1 MNDGVRLP
9 NNIENQHFDFLKKMC
24 GNATDKF
31 LSDKFISIQFF
42 RELYVK
48 DIHLF
53 SIFVKELSLR
63 GGTFQLTSPSPLF
76 PNNKI
81 KNENLIIEVP
91 DNLDVLSYKKI
102 DFTKIK
108 MKQQMDQFNIQ
119 GNSFYHGIP
128 FEGFKNLNL
137 TDVDLDF
144 LKKEFEDIGF
154 LIKENLDNKKSNMEE
169 MMVDEI
175 KDKKL
180 KEELSVYENSNF
192 LINISSVTSVFTKE
206 LSERLSKSLI
216 NQVVELTYPKGIKL
230 VNEMNIQE
238 INQIINQLKKFYSK
252 KEVMAEYGDQLLREY
267 LTEENNC
274 ILLSMFKENKW
285 NMTNNAISKLGIE
298 TLKDLNYSTLLSI
311 FKSRNVGVNKV
322 IGFLDRLFLY
332 FTDGYAVKSIIIE
345 ENEKQVQQKYF
356 SLGLI
361 TVGRLNKSFAEESRY
376 YISYAELMKEINGLE
391 IKSKERKILLAEAEK
406 QIENNKTKVDISSTL
421 LNRSTDLI
429 LKDLI
434 DIFNLKFDD
443 VFIQTKEY
451 QMFQEKLEYPV
462 HLIYQ
467 EIFELTHFYEH
478 IVNYYYTQL
487 SKLMN
492 VENKIEEALEDEK
505 KRVIFVN
512 RIQNNCTLEETGEL
526 LGITR
531 ERVRQLEKQQR
542 LSFLNLL
549 NNNGIELFLYT
560 LRKEGLINFSTFEN
574 DAVISVLEMI
584 QDNFG
589 YQVNKGFRIIVAQKE
604 SNLLSTLQEFVNNIV
619 NRKNYISKEKI
630 ALRLKKIEN
639 KKLLEFIMSNK
650 EVLLENNNLTEYNN
664 IVISKR
670 IGKSEFAVVILA
682 IFFDNKTI
690 DAGNYNDVEQFYQY
704 YAPIFPDASLD
715 FENLSRSI
723 IGFFDR
729 QQEKV
734 IKIDS
739 NTYKIL
745 DIESLETELIDDV
758 ASFVRNELVNDEVIY
773 LKRIY
778 REFEKLLEK
787 NNMTQFEIYYYLRL
801 FYAEEFDFGAGNTMR
816 IFQKGIEKRSTEE
829 IIYNKLL
836 DFGGSVGVNEIADYL
851 GVERYTIEQAAHIS
865 EKMTIKN
872 ATLETLDVLT
882 KNISQG
888 LLDFLVDKCE
898 ELLMK
903 DGYVVSKLLF
913 EELLFDN
920 NFSDLLSKSNI
931 NSSDKLLQ
939 ILKRIIP
946 NVRGHSKF
954 IYYAKKKIDTI
965 DIYLDYMGEE
975 EKFHREDLY
984 KVGEQLGY
992 SIVTSNMLII
1002 ESIDNGRLIP
1012 IDEIYLM
1019 RSELFIIDDQS
1030 LELVDQYI
1038 QENMYEP
1045 GYLSCIQQKGLR
1057 RKLPLLTNLHWSPQ
1071 LLFYVATKLL
1081 SYKKADIKGVSYNV
1095 NPHIILEKN
1104 SILNYNKLVVYHL
1117 KRFEGSNHEERI
1129 GEFLYSKGLIAT
1141 KNKQIPSHLFVE
1153 EVLEKDE
1160 IGFVTLLQ

>member
-1 MNDGVRLP
+1 MNDGIRLP
-9 NNIENQHFDFLKKMC
+9 HNIKKQHFDFLKKTC
-24 GNATDKF
+24 GDTTDKF
-31 LSDKFISIQFF
+31 LSDKFIPIEFF

-53 SIFVKELSLR
+53 SVFVKELSLR
-63 GGTFQLTSPSPLF
+63 GGTFQLASPSPLF

-91 DNLDVLSYKKI
+91 DDLDVLSYKKI
-102 DFTKIK
+102 DFTVIK
-108 MKQQMDQFNIQ
+108 MRQQMDQFNIQ
-119 GNSFYHGIP
+119 SNSFYQGIP

-154 LIKENLDNKKSNMEE
+154 LIKENVDKKKSSTEE

-180 KEELSVYENSNF
+180 KDELSVYENSNF

-206 LSERLSKSLI
+206 LSARLSKSLI

-230 VNEMNIQE
+230 INEMNNQE
-238 INQIINQLKKFYSK
+238 INQIINQLRKFYSK

-267 LTEENNC
+267 ITEENNC
-274 ILLSMFKENKW
+274 ILLSMFTENKW

-322 IGFLDRLFLY
+322 IGFLDRIFLY
-332 FTDGYAVKSIIIE
+332 LTDGYDVKSIIFE
-345 ENEKQVQQKYF
+345 EKQVQQKYF

-376 YISYAELMKEINGLE
+376 YISYAELMKEINDLE
-391 IKSKERKILLAEAEK
+391 IKPKERKKLLTEAEK
-406 QIENNKTKVDISSTL
+406 QIENVKAKVNVSSTL
-421 LNRSTDLI
+421 FRRSTDLI

-443 VFIQTKEY
+443 VFIQTEEY
-451 QMFQEKLEYPV
+451 QMFHEKLEYPI

-467 EIFELTHFYEH
+467 EISELSHFYEH
-478 IVNYYYTQL
+478 IVNYYYIQL

-492 VENKIEEALEDEK
+492 VENRLEEALEDEK
-505 KRVIFVN
+505 KRVIFIN

-526 LGITR
+526 LGLTR
-531 ERVRQLEKQQR
+531 ERVRQLEKKQR
-542 LSFLNLL
+542 LSFFNLL

-560 LRKEGLINFSTFEN
+560 LRKEGMINFSAFEN
-574 DAVISVLEMI
+574 DTVISVLEMI
-584 QDNFG
+584 QDNFH
-589 YQVNKGFRIIVAQKE
+589 YQVSKEFRIIIAQKE
-604 SNLLSTLQEFVNNIV
+604 LNVLSTLQEFVNNIV

-630 ALRLKKIEN
+630 TVRLNDIEN
-639 KKLLEFIMSNK
+639 KKLLEFIVNNK
-650 EVLLENNNLTEYNN
+650 EVLLEKNNLTEYNDV
-664 IVISKR
+664 IISKR

-682 IFFDNKTI
+682 VFFDNKTI
-690 DAGNYNDVEQFYQY
+690 DAGNYNDVEKFYQY

-745 DIESLETELIDDV
+745 DIESLKTELIDDV

-778 REFEKLLEK
+778 REFERLLVK

-816 IFQKGIEKRSTEE
+816 IFQKGIEKKSTEE
-829 IIYNKLL
+829 IVYNKLL
-836 DFGGSVGVNEIADYL
+836 DFGGSVGVNEIAEYL
-851 GVERYTIEQAAHIS
+851 GVERHTIEQAAHMS

-872 ATLETLDVLT
+872 ATLETLDILT
-882 KNISQG
+882 KNISQD
-888 LLDFLVDKCE
+888 LLIYLVDKCE
-898 ELLMK
+898 ELLIK

-984 KVGEQLGY
+984 KIGEKLGY

-1002 ESIDNGRLIP
+1002 ESIDNGRLVP

-1019 RSELFIIDDQS
+1019 RSELFIIDEHS

-1038 QENMYEP
+1038 KEHMDEP

-1071 LLFYVATKLL
+1071 LLFYVATELL
-1081 SYKKADIKGVSYNV
+1081 CYKKADIKGVSYNV

-1104 SILNYNKLVVYHL
+1104 SILNYNKLAVYQL
-1117 KRFEGSNHEERI
+1117 KRFEGNNHEDSI